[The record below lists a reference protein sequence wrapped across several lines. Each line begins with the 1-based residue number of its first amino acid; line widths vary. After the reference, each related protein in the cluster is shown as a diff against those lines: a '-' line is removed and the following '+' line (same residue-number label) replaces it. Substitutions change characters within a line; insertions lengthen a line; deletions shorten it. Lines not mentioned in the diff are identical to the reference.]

1 MSYFFRETAQPFLSL
16 QEEEGARKRVK
27 TFAASEAEK
36 SRLLPVSKGIGTCRW
51 PDSREAAPAGLAAGG
66 GGQVRPGLRLRRFPD
81 AVREVIGAGR
91 DFHFYITI
99 FKHT

>member
-66 GGQVRPGLRLRRFPD
+66 GG
-81 AVREVIGAGR
+81 GR
-91 DFHFYITI
+91 CAPVSGFADSQTRSA
-99 FKHT
+99 K

>member
-51 PDSREAAPAGLAAGG
+51 PDSREAAAGG